1 MQLEGVLTLPLA
13 GLTSYIPLWN
23 EKKTISLGVPHHF
36 SPHFFTPSLSH
47 PHSFTF
53 SPSPSLPHYPTL
65 IPFTSLLLSP
75 SLSLSLPHPLIPTPY
90 HSLALLLLPESWLE
104 VSQQGVEGALGHSH
118 SQEEMEQLLAAAVSD
133 EELSDS
139 DFT

>member
-1 MQLEGVLTLPLA
+1 MYLTTSL
-13 GLTSYIPLWN
+13 LTSLP
-23 EKKTISLGVPHHF
+23 
-36 SPHFFTPSLSH
+36 PHFPTLTP
-47 PHSFTF
+47 
-53 SPSPSLPHYPTL
+53 SPSPLHLHSLTTPPLSPSPHCYYLAPSYSS
-65 IPFTSLLLSP
+65 TSLLLPPSL
-75 SLSLSLPHPLIPTPY
+75 SLSLSLPHPLIPTPS
-90 HSLALLLLPESWLE
+90 HSLILLLLPESWLE

>member
-1 MQLEGVLTLPLA
+1 MYLTTSL
-13 GLTSYIPLWN
+13 LTSLP
-23 EKKTISLGVPHHF
+23 
-36 SPHFFTPSLSH
+36 
-47 PHSFTF
+47 
-53 SPSPSLPHYPTL
+53 PHYPTL
-65 IPFTSLLLSP
+65 IPFPSLLLSCPLILLYLTVTP
-75 SLSLSLPHPLIPTPY
+75 SLSLS
-90 HSLALLLLPESWLE
+90 HSLILSLLPESWLE

>member
-1 MQLEGVLTLPLA
+1 MYLTTSLLTSLPPHFPILTL
-13 GLTSYIPLWN
+13 
-23 EKKTISLGVPHHF
+23 
-36 SPHFFTPSLSH
+36 
-47 PHSFTF
+47 
-53 SPSPSLPHYPTL
+53 SPSPLHLHSLTTPP
-65 IPFTSLLLSP
+65 LSP
-75 SLSLSLPHPLIPTPY
+75 SPHCYYLAPSYCYSLPLSLSLPHPLIPTPY
-90 HSLALLLLPESWLE
+90 HSFVLLLLPESWLE

>member
-1 MQLEGVLTLPLA
+1 MCTSPLLSSLLYPLTFPPSLLHLLPF
-13 GLTSYIPLWN
+13 T
-23 EKKTISLGVPHHF
+23 
-36 SPHFFTPSLSH
+36 FTPSLPH
-47 PHSFTF
+47 PYSLHLTVT
-53 SPSPSLPHYPTL
+53 PSL
-65 IPFTSLLLSP
+65 
-75 SLSLSLPHPLIPTPY
+75 SLSLSLPHPFIPTPY